1 VAKSTKAFAK
11 FFNKSQPNKELPATE
26 PTEKQGRLATH
37 KKCRGGLLARM
48 ASHVKKA
55 SKPIPMAGLEVG
67 PAISVIRSD
76 SVIQGGLLARVMAK
90 RGVSDLGEMSKA
102 PPPVRVKPAKGPQGR
117 FLSKVKLQKRTSDS
131 SSKERDAEADDK
143 EVSTPPV
150 KKRARTEPPVQSAQK
165 EPTTQSRLIFPSP
178 SVAPEQIKLNCLQRE
193 PAHCYH
199 LLTLAS
205 TLSLSTKDP
214 VAAAS
219 LLANFF
225 QSIAQGTSQSDEVV
239 LAAIRILDPAAP
251 VPPEVLSAVVKQAF
265 GAAVAVDGDEDALAE
280 AALVGRRAAS
290 NPQGSQ
296 RLLLTDVARAA
307 KECNSAQLVSLVTAS
322 QVEAG
327 ETYWLIRLLQGRSG
341 ITRDTL
347 HTAIARAM
355 ISVQ

>member
-1 VAKSTKAFAK
+1 
-11 FFNKSQPNKELPATE
+11 
-26 PTEKQGRLATH
+26 
-37 KKCRGGLLARM
+37 
-48 ASHVKKA
+48 
-55 SKPIPMAGLEVG
+55 VG